1 MGTKRKTAVIT
12 VKVDES
18 LKKLWAEANRRLT
31 QATTEGVSAWDV
43 RYEAVAD
50 IIEHEPPLYL
60 AGGFSTESAFFAAVM
75 KENRATVYRNMRV
88 AKYATAKEIE
98 TYGASRLDAAISFIE
113 TKNGGPLKG
122 RTPIDFGTIRFPI
135 KEGTKR
141 LSELTVEQLRAAIA
155 NLKGRKVLS
164 TKASPE
170 AKAIQ
175 TLLAKTK
182 VKGLSVDVR
191 RDVLVL
197 RVPLPSVA
205 TVAKALASY
214 KPPTGH

>member
-1 MGTKRKTAVIT
+1 
-12 VKVDES
+12 
-18 LKKLWAEANRRLT
+18 
-31 QATTEGVSAWDV
+31 
-43 RYEAVAD
+43 
-50 IIEHEPPLYL
+50 
-60 AGGFSTESAFFAAVM
+60 
-75 KENRATVYRNMRV
+75 
-88 AKYATAKEIE
+88 
-98 TYGASRLDAAISFIE
+98 
-113 TKNGGPLKG
+113 
-122 RTPIDFGTIRFPI
+122 
-135 KEGTKR
+135 
-141 LSELTVEQLRAAIA
+141 
-155 NLKGRKVLS
+155 LKGRKVLS